1 MFSLASSGTCTEAS
15 SSGRTSKS
23 WRRQQTLR
31 ADSSSPD
38 ADSLVVAARGSY
50 IGTIYLKG
58 IPNDEVERGWNV
70 RTPDPRVR
78 KLRGRSKPDAAREA
92 S

>member
-1 MFSLASSGTCTEAS
+1 M
-15 SSGRTSKS
+15 
-23 WRRQQTLR
+23 
-31 ADSSSPD
+31 
-38 ADSLVVAARGSY
+38 VVAARGSY

-78 KLRGRSKPDAAREA
+78 KLKSRSKPDAAREA